1 MHEGQTISHY
11 KVLEHLGSG
20 AMGIVCKA
28 EDLLLHRLVALK
40 SLSPAML
47 TDPTQKHS
55 LLQEARAAS
64 VLDHP
69 NICRIHQI
77 EELPDGQIILVM
89 GYYDGETLADRIER
103 GPLDLTSASVITSQL
118 LSGLQHAHENGIIHR
133 DIKPSNLIISR
144 SNEVKIVDFGLAK
157 RPHISQ
163 ALTETGVV
171 VGTVSYMAPEQVL
184 CKEIDHRTDLWACG
198 VVFYEMLTGTLPFSG
213 DTPYSVFDSI
223 LRNDARSVLEYRPDL
238 PKAIHLTIERSL
250 AKKASDRFQ
259 DAVEFLVAL
268 RPYSQSHLDS
278 RYSVSLGRIFVNY
291 NGQELKDTSVLVLP
305 FTSMDINGSADYFCD
320 GLTDEIITDLSSVR
334 SLRTIC
340 RTSAMRLKGT
350 RDTPQKIARDLNVRY
365 VLEGA
370 VRVSNNAQTG
380 SSSIRVTVQLIDPQS
395 QSLLWAEKYSGT
407 LDDVFAIQ
415 ENISRQIVSALKIQ
429 LTPAEDEHLLDRPL
443 PDINAYRY
451 YLMAKHE
458 ILNYSSDALA
468 RALEYLR
475 MGEALVGKNVLLL
488 SAKGQVYWQYV
499 NAGISSD
506 PQYLVKAKDCADEA
520 LRLDPN
526 SAHAFRL
533 LGLISVQEGE
543 TRKAVQLLKR
553 AIVADPNDSDT
564 LAWYSAV
571 CGLSG
576 KAESAM
582 PIARRILEI
591 DPLTPVYRFVPGLLS
606 LMGGQFPDALP
617 SFDDAIKM
625 DPTNAMLLWCRGQVL
640 ALCGRTQDAITQL
653 RELAK
658 QHSDHFFTKLGN
670 LMQAALIG
678 DSEATA
684 SVATEELLQI
694 AGCDPHYSW
703 SVAQCY
709 SMLGD
714 TERALTWIE
723 KAMERGFINFPMI
736 NTWDPLLANV
746 RQNPRFSDLAERV
759 RVLWEEFEV

>member
-1 MHEGQTISHY
+1 MDT
-11 KVLEHLGSG
+11 
-20 AMGIVCKA
+20 
-28 EDLLLHRLVALK
+28 
-40 SLSPAML
+40 
-47 TDPTQKHS
+47 
-55 LLQEARAAS
+55 
-64 VLDHP
+64 
-69 NICRIHQI
+69 
-77 EELPDGQIILVM
+77 
-89 GYYDGETLADRIER
+89 
-103 GPLDLTSASVITSQL
+103 
-118 LSGLQHAHENGIIHR
+118 NG
-133 DIKPSNLIISR
+133 
-144 SNEVKIVDFGLAK
+144 G
-157 RPHISQ
+157 
-163 ALTETGVV
+163 
-171 VGTVSYMAPEQVL
+171 
-184 CKEIDHRTDLWACG
+184 
-198 VVFYEMLTGTLPFSG
+198 
-213 DTPYSVFDSI
+213 
-223 LRNDARSVLEYRPDL
+223 
-238 PKAIHLTIERSL
+238 
-250 AKKASDRFQ
+250 
-259 DAVEFLVAL
+259 
-268 RPYSQSHLDS
+268 
-278 RYSVSLGRIFVNY
+278 
-291 NGQELKDTSVLVLP
+291 
-305 FTSMDINGSADYFCD
+305 ADYFCD

-370 VRVSNNAQTG
+370 VRVNNNAQTG

-520 LRLDPN
+520 LRLDPKLRPRLPPARSHQRAGGRDPESRSDSS
-526 SAHAFRL
+526 SAP
-533 LGLISVQEGE
+533 SSPTPTTP
-543 TRKAVQLLKR
+543 TRW
-553 AIVADPNDSDT
+553 PGT
-564 LAWYSAV
+564 PPSA
-571 CGLSG
+571 
-576 KAESAM
+576 ASA
-582 PIARRILEI
+582 ARRTQPCPSHGASSRSIPSHPSI
-591 DPLTPVYRFVPGLLS
+591 ASSPDSSHSWRGN
-606 LMGGQFPDALP
+606 FPDALP

-658 QHSDHFFTKLGN
+658 LHPDHFFTKLGD
-670 LMQAALIG
+670 LMQAALVG
-678 DSEATA
+678 DSEAAT
-684 SVATEELLQI
+684 SIATEELLQI

-703 SVAQCY
+703 SVAESY
-709 SMLGD
+709 SLLGD
-714 TERALTWIE
+714 TAKALAWIE
-723 KAMERGFINFPMI
+723 KAMAKGFINFPMI
-736 NTWDPLLANV
+736 NQWDPLL
-746 RQNPRFSDLAERV
+746 QNARKDPQFSDLAERLHI
-759 RVLWEEFEV
+759 LWTEFEI